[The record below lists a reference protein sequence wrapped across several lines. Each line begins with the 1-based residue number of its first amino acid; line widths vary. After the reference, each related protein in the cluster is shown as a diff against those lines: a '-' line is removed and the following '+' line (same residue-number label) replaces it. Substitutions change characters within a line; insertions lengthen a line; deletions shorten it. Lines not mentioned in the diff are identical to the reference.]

1 MDFRTG
7 RKTHN
12 TRVEEKNF
20 FYMLWNY
27 KTYRLFFVLVK
38 YLQLWSTVQCLR
50 IKFTAFQDSYD
61 KKEKKNKKQ
70 KNRKKAPHPP
80 TPSKKNQKKKSQKC
94 NKYMQCV
101 SRSRLQTHHRV
112 WTDSSD
118 KRNIKAQKK
127 QRFAYVMKK
136 NHLWLTAFVFK
147 KPTFLHP
154 DVSNK
159 RVFFNQRLTAEFL

>member
-1 MDFRTG
+1 MSHRKLIRHASQQFNAKFSDTSILIVRTE

-61 KKEKKNKKQ
+61 KKEKNKTG
-70 KNRKKAPHPP
+70 KKPP
-80 TPSKKNQKKKSQKC
+80 PPKKKRKSQKC

-101 SRSRLQTHHRV
+101 FRSRLQTHHRV

-118 KRNIKAQKK
+118 KINIKAQKN

-136 NHLWLTAFVFK
+136 NHLWLTAFVF
-147 KPTFLHP
+147 
-154 DVSNK
+154 
-159 RVFFNQRLTAEFL
+159 

>member
-61 KKEKKNKKQ
+61 KKEKKKTKKT
-70 KNRKKAPHPP
+70 RKKAPPP
-80 TPSKKNQKKKSQKC
+80 QKIKKK
-94 NKYMQCV
+94 
-101 SRSRLQTHHRV
+101 
-112 WTDSSD
+112 
-118 KRNIKAQKK
+118 
-127 QRFAYVMKK
+127 KK
-136 NHLWLTAFVFK
+136 NHRSAINTCSVF
-147 KPTFLHP
+147 L
-154 DVSNK
+154 VAACK
-159 RVFFNQRLTAEFL
+159 RITGFEQIHQIKET

>member
-1 MDFRTG
+1 MDFRSE

-61 KKEKKNKKQ
+61 KKEKEKKTKQ
-70 KNRKKAPHPP
+70 EKSTPP
-80 TPSKKNQKKKSQKC
+80 PQKKKKITEVQ
-94 NKYMQCV
+94 
-101 SRSRLQTHHRV
+101 
-112 WTDSSD
+112 
-118 KRNIKAQKK
+118 
-127 QRFAYVMKK
+127 
-136 NHLWLTAFVFK
+136 
-147 KPTFLHP
+147 
-154 DVSNK
+154 
-159 RVFFNQRLTAEFL
+159 